1 MFNFINEVEGFPLF
15 FAGCYS
21 KRINNFFDERN
32 CLRLHSYAIE
42 KKGILERI
50 DKGLKTFVDSGAF
63 TAMNKGIKLDI
74 DEYINFLNQY
84 EEHFLL
90 YCQFDTIP
98 VGEITGEQSARATK
112 ENYWY
117 MRNKLKNPDKL
128 LYCFHYGED
137 FKYLEEILN
146 DDIKIPYIAL
156 GGLAKRGKKAR
167 EEFISKAFEVIKNSK
182 NPNVKVHAFG
192 VTSFDI
198 LEKYPFTS
206 ADSTSWIYFGRLG
219 NLETSIGRI
228 NVSNKLTNEPNH
240 YNKLTETEKITVLK
254 EVQNRGYD
262 FSTLEKCYKERIKY
276 RIDDFIKWSRNYKYI
291 GKY

>member
-98 VGEITGEQSARATK
+98 VGEITGEQSARETK

-206 ADSTSWIYFGRLG
+206 ADSTSWLWNGVFGRIASKYG
-219 NLETSIGRI
+219 KFTVSDRKPDDKKHVDNLPEDLQKLIKEEIQSVGLDYETMKKVQDERNQFNILSFI
-228 NVSNKLTNEPNH
+228 NWAK
-240 YNKLTETEKITVLK
+240 
-254 EVQNRGYD
+254 
-262 FSTLEKCYKERIKY
+262 
-276 RIDDFIKWSRNYKYI
+276 NYKR
-291 GKY
+291 KY